1 MLVHMGLNLCTANKA
16 RKYRSCLSLNIH
28 EMLYYGFVAPWE
40 KNALNNEQHLNE
52 LESFFMQH
60 VTLEFLF
67 ILLSCIIK

>member
-1 MLVHMGLNLCTANKA
+1 MHRGSAHA
-16 RKYRSCLSLNIH
+16 SHPAAPGLSLNLH

-40 KNALNNEQHLNE
+40 KVALNNEQHLNE

-60 VTLEFLF
+60 AKLEFLF